1 MSHTLHFYPA
11 GGVVTPEQWLALG
24 QAAREH
30 ADGYVYLDEH
40 SVVTLRG
47 VDDEADMSSVSLPHS
62 APHVVASPL
71 SLHARTLAA
80 RVAEELA
87 AAMAEHEVA
96 LTRLVHTVVGID
108 GGHGDIVAHGVSLG
122 LQLHDPTDTTEVRLI
137 RKGQVFGEALALDD
151 ALPTLID
158 SILTAVTS
166 APIAGESTFSAKAE
180 GADSNRGSTASAQAP
195 IGWLTEHTAEGRVD
209 LGAGLHK
216 GVLPGEYAGLIAQL
230 DVPITV
236 TPWRGLVLHDLADGD
251 ADVVLRVLAP
261 RGFIFDAQSPYLQD

>member
-11 GGVVTPEQWLALG
+11 GGVVAPEQWLALG

-40 SVVTLRG
+40 SVLTLRG

-71 SLHARTLAA
+71 SLHARTLAV
-80 RVAEELA
+80 RVAEKLA
-87 AAMAEHEVA
+87 AAVPEHEAVY
-96 LTRLVHTVVGID
+96 TRLAHTVVGID

-122 LQLHDPTDTTEVRLI
+122 LQLQNPANTTLVRLI
-137 RKGQVFGEALALDD
+137 QDGRVSDEALALDD
-151 ALPTLID
+151 ALPALID
-158 SILTAVTS
+158 SVLTVVTS
-166 APIAGESTFSAKAE
+166 DAVASEATSSAEAE
-180 GADSNRGSTASAQAP
+180 GAHSDRGPAALAHAP
-195 IGWLTEHTAEGRVD
+195 IGWLTEHTAKGRVD

-261 RGFIFDAQSPYLQD
+261 RGFIFDAHSPYLQD